1 MKKYGDLIQFESVTA
16 NIQLK
21 NSSDY
26 DKAIGLVSSYVISE
40 KMSQKLSNVI
50 IEQLQY
56 EESVDNKALW
66 IVGNYGSGKS
76 HLMSVISAVAEFPDL
91 ASYISNEIVRNA
103 ADKIAGKFKVIR
115 FEIGSTQMPLTD
127 IITKNL
133 TNGLS
138 EIGIDYDFPPMKEI
152 SSNHK
157 PYFEEMMAAFH
168 EKYPDHGLL
177 LVCDEMLDYF
187 RSRNAQELP
196 LDIAILRVI
205 GEVIDGTRFRFM
217 AGVQEAIFDS
227 TQLEFLSKE
236 VKRIRDRAEQVLIA
250 REDIKY
256 VVAERLLK
264 KDAQQQA
271 WIREYL
277 QKFTP
282 YYDKMN
288 ERLEEFVRMFP
299 VHPDYINTFERV
311 RMAGLE
317 NRQVLKSLSRQMNE
331 LMKEEVPL
339 DIPGIFSYDT
349 YWKELSSEPS
359 MKTNPDVGKVIEIG
373 ELLIDRI
380 DQAYPTPGEKEF
392 AKRLVAG
399 LAIHRMAVGDIYS
412 EMGATAAEL
421 RDSLCLYL
429 KNIEVMPG
437 DKSKNL
443 ENHIVTVLT
452 KIRRTVNG
460 QFFSKNK
467 TNDQFYLDLKKT
479 EDFDAIIEAKA
490 STLAPDDINSA
501 YHAAMLEILEQTD
514 SQQSK
519 VAMWKHELKWWN
531 RNVNRPGWLFLG
543 SPNER
548 ETAKP
553 QLDYYMYFIQPE
565 NPPKQKKAYT
575 REDEVQFILKNRSEE
590 FNQSLK
596 NYAASVALR
605 ALATGSAQQTY
616 KIKADGYLSEIINWI
631 RVNIKDAFEV
641 EYNGKSKP
649 IMDWL
654 KGVSVREIVGISDS
668 EHSSVKD
675 VFESVASFIFE
686 DYFQSLAPEYPKFSK
701 IITEDNIRVATKN
714 VLNYLAGGAKNN
726 HAIAILDTFELLDGD
741 KIKPS
746 KSRYAQAVL
755 DILAA
760 KGHGQV
766 VNQNELLETVHA
778 RSYFKPDSYRLEP
791 EWLLVILAALVY
803 VGELELAVV
812 GKVITASNI
821 DLLKSID
828 FNTLLDF
835 KYIKEPK
842 DFNVTA
848 IKAVLDL
855 LGMNEGLA
863 ISIQQGDESVVRNMG
878 QEIEK
883 LVKTLVKDQQLVKQR
898 LTLWGYHVLSENEA
912 ALLAERLS
920 TTKSFLESL
929 QHFNLPGKWKNFKE
943 SKDVVIEHGEILKEW
958 RSFQQLSEVVNSFSE
973 YAQYLTEAQF
983 ILDEND
989 PWQSQVKDAALELRN
1004 GIEDK
1009 DLRLEKKFKTV
1020 QLSKLQELKK
1030 DYIQRYISL
1039 YQMARLTAAENKEKS
1054 ALASDKRLQ
1063 ALEAL
1068 SAISLLPDDK
1078 VRQWKSNCASLQV
1091 AESIDIK
1098 TIELA
1103 PNPMQFSPRNEGRL
1117 APASDRLAQLD
1128 KQLTDMLFDWTRSL
1142 KATLTDV
1149 SLQLDLLSEA
1159 QRSDV
1164 KAFTSSGKL
1173 PLPVSKE
1180 FVAAVNEALSGLEEV
1195 RISIVDLVAS
1205 LGKGT
1210 PQTLDD
1216 VKVRFNELL
1225 AQHCKGKNSSK
1236 VRIIID

>member
-21 NSSDY
+21 NASDHG
-26 DKAIGLVSSYVISE
+26 KAVGLVSSYVISD
-40 KMSQKLSNVI
+40 KMSQKLSSII

-76 HLMSVISAVAEFPDL
+76 HLMSVISAIAEFPDL
-91 ASYISNEIVRNA
+91 VSYISNDVVREA

-115 FEIGSTQMPLTD
+115 FEIGASKMALTD
-127 IITKNL
+127 IITQNL
-133 TNGLS
+133 TDGLA
-138 EIGIDYDFPPMKEI
+138 EMGVNYEFPPMTEI

-157 PYFEEMMAAFH
+157 PYFEEMMATFY

-187 RSRNAQELP
+187 RSRNEQELP

-205 GEVIDGTRFRFM
+205 GEVIDGTRFRFI

-250 REDIKY
+250 REDIKF

-264 KDAQQQA
+264 KDAQQQE

-288 ERLEEFVRMFP
+288 ERMDEFVRMFP

-349 YWKELSSEPS
+349 YWNELSSEPS
-359 MKTNPDVGKVIEIG
+359 MKTNPEVGQVIETG
-373 ELLIDRI
+373 ELLMDRI
-380 DQAYPTPGEKEF
+380 EQAYPTAGEKEF

-399 LAIHRMAVGDIYS
+399 LAIHRMAVGDIYA

-429 KNIEVMPG
+429 KNIEIMPG

-479 EDFDAIIEAKA
+479 EDFDAHIEAKA
-490 STLAPDDINSA
+490 IGLSGDSINAA
-501 YHAAMLEILEQTD
+501 YRAAMLKILEQTD
-514 SQQSK
+514 TQQSRT
-519 VAMWKHELKWWN
+519 AMWQHELKWLD
-531 RNVNRPGWLFLG
+531 RNVSRPGWLFLG

-553 QLDYYMYFIQPE
+553 QLDYYMYFVQPE
-565 NPPKQKKAYT
+565 NPPKQNKAFI
-575 REDEVQFILKNRSEE
+575 REDEVQFVLKNRSEE

-605 ALATGSAQQTY
+605 ALATGSAQHTY
-616 KIKADGYLSEIINWI
+616 KLKADGYLGEMIKWI
-631 RVNIKDAFEV
+631 RANIKDAFEV
-641 EYNGKSKP
+641 QYNGKSKP
-649 IMDWL
+649 IMEWL
-654 KGVSVREIVGISDS
+654 KGATVRDIIGIADSD
-668 EHSSVKD
+668 HGSVKD
-675 VFESVASFIFE
+675 IFEAVASFILE
-686 DYFQSLAPEYPKFSK
+686 DYFQSLAPEYPKFSQR
-701 IITEDNIRVATKN
+701 ITEETISVASKD
-714 VLNYLAGGAKNN
+714 VLSCLAGGAVTKR
-726 HAIAILDTFELLDGD
+726 ATAVLDALELLDGD
-741 KIKPS
+741 KLKPS
-746 KSRYAQAVL
+746 NSRYAKAIL
-755 DILAA
+755 DILAM

-766 VNQNELLETVHA
+766 VNQSELLEAVHA
-778 RSYFKPDSYRLEP
+778 RLYFKPETYRLEP
-791 EWLLVILAALVY
+791 EWLLVILASLVRA
-803 VGELELAVV
+803 GELELSVV
-812 GKVITASNI
+812 GKVISAS
-821 DLLKSID
+821 DVDSFKGID
-828 FNTLLDF
+828 FRTLIDF
-835 KYIKEPK
+835 KHIKAPK
-842 DFNVTA
+842 DFNVSA
-848 IKAVLDL
+848 IKAVLSL

-863 ISIQQGDESVVRNMG
+863 TSIQQGDENVVRNMG
-878 QEIEK
+878 QKIEEVVK
-883 LVKTLVKDQQLVKQR
+883 ALVHDQQLVKQR
-898 LTLWGYHVLSENEA
+898 LTLWGNHVLSENDA
-912 ALLAERLS
+912 TVLS
-920 TTKSFLESL
+920 EHLGKTKSFLESL
-929 QHFNLPGKWKNFKE
+929 LRFNTPGKLKNFKE
-943 SKDVVIEHGEILKEW
+943 SIDSIQVHAEHLEEW
-958 RSFQQLSEVVNSFSE
+958 VSFKLLSEVVDGFSN
-973 YAQYLTEAQF
+973 YAQYLKEAQL
-983 ILDEND
+983 ILDENN
-989 PWQSQVKDAALELRN
+989 PWQQEVKDAATELRN

-1009 DLRLEKKFKTV
+1009 KLRLESSFKQA
-1020 QLSKLQELKK
+1020 QLSKLQALKK
-1030 DYIQRYISL
+1030 SYMQRYVAM
-1039 YQMARLTAAENKEKS
+1039 YQSARLTMDEDRQKS
-1054 ALASDKRLQ
+1054 ALINDDRLQ
-1063 ALEAL
+1063 TLEAL
-1068 SAISLLPDDK
+1068 SGITLLPAEQVK
-1078 VRQWKSNCASLQV
+1078 HWRTEWASLKV
-1091 AESIDIK
+1091 AESIDSK
-1098 TIELA
+1098 ELELR
-1103 PNPMQFSPRNEGRL
+1103 PNPVNFSPRVEDNL
-1117 APASDRLAQLD
+1117 APASVRLAALDDQLD
-1128 KQLTDMLFDWTRSL
+1128 TMLIGWTQSL
-1142 KATLTDV
+1142 KANLEDPF
-1149 SLQLDLLSEA
+1149 LRLELLAEE
-1159 QRSDV
+1159 QRREIN
-1164 KAFTSSGKL
+1164 KFTTSGEL
-1173 PLPVSKE
+1173 PLLVSKE
-1180 FVAAVNEALSGLEEV
+1180 FIAGVNEALSGLEEV
-1195 RISIVDLVAS
+1195 KITSVDLVAS

-1216 VKVRFNELL
+1216 VRASFEKLL
-1225 AQHCKGKNSSK
+1225 AQHCQGKDSSK
-1236 VRIIID
+1236 VRIIIE

>member
-1 MKKYGDLIQFESVTA
+1 MMKYGDLIQFESVTA

-21 NSSDY
+21 NSSNY
-26 DKAIGLVSSYVISE
+26 DKAVGLVSSYVISE

-91 ASYISNEIVRNA
+91 AGYISNETVRNA

-133 TNGLS
+133 TDGLS
-138 EIGIDYDFPPMKEI
+138 EIGIDYEFPPMTEI

-157 PYFEEMMAAFH
+157 PYFEEMMATFH

-359 MKTNPDVGKVIEIG
+359 MKTNPEVGQVIEIG

-399 LAIHRMAVGDIYS
+399 LAIHRMAVGDVYS

-490 STLAPDDINSA
+490 STLAPDDINAA
-501 YHAAMLEILEQTD
+501 YHTAMLEILEQTD

-519 VAMWKHELKWWN
+519 MVMWKHELKWLD
-531 RNVNRPGWLFLG
+531 RNVSRPGWLFLG

-575 REDEVQFILKNRSEE
+575 REDEVQFILKNRSQE

-605 ALATGSAQQTY
+605 GLATGSAQQAY
-616 KIKADGYLSEIINWI
+616 KIKADGYLSEIIKWI
-631 RVNIKDAFEV
+631 RANIKDAFEV

-649 IMDWL
+649 IMNWL
-654 KGVSVREIVGISDS
+654 KGVSVREIIGISDS
-668 EHSSVKD
+668 EHGSVKD
-675 VFESVASFIFE
+675 VFESIASFIFE
-686 DYFQSLAPEYPKFSK
+686 DYFQSLAPEYPKFSQR
-701 IITEDNIRVATKN
+701 ITEDTISVAARD
-714 VLNYLAGGAKNN
+714 VLNFLAGGAKTNR
-726 HAIAILDTFELLDGD
+726 ATAVLDALELLDGD

-746 KSRYAQAVL
+746 NSRYAQAVL
-755 DILAA
+755 DVLAA

-766 VNQNELLETVHA
+766 VNQNELLGTVHA

-791 EWLLVILAALVY
+791 EWLLVILATLVY

-812 GKVITASNI
+812 GKVITASNT

-835 KYIKEPK
+835 KHIQAPK

-883 LVKTLVKDQQLVKQR
+883 LVKALVKDQQSVKQR
-898 LTLWGYHVLSENEA
+898 LMLWGYHVLSENEA
-912 ALLAERLS
+912 TLLVDRLS
-920 TTKSFLESL
+920 ITKSFLESL
-929 QHFNLPGKWKNFKE
+929 QRFNSPGKLKNFKE
-943 SKDVVIEHGEILKEW
+943 SKDVVLEHGETLKEW
-958 RSFQQLSEVVNSFSE
+958 QSFQQISEVVDNFSE
-973 YAQYLTEAQF
+973 YAQYLKEAQL
-983 ILDEND
+983 ILDDND
-989 PWQSQVKDAALELRN
+989 PWQIQVKDAALELRN

-1009 DLRLEKKFKTV
+1009 DLRLETSFKTT
-1020 QLSKLQELKK
+1020 QLSKLQELKRA
-1030 DYIQRYISL
+1030 YIQRYVSL
-1039 YQMARLTAAENKEKS
+1039 YQVARLTTAENKEKS
-1054 ALASDKRLQ
+1054 ALTRDKRLQ

-1078 VRQWKSNCASLQV
+1078 VRQWKNNCASLQA
-1091 AESIDIK
+1091 AESIDTK
-1098 TIELA
+1098 TIELT

-1128 KQLTDMLFDWTRSL
+1128 KQLTDMLFDWTQSL
-1142 KATLTDV
+1142 KTTLADI

-1159 QRSDV
+1159 QRSEV
-1164 KAFTSSGKL
+1164 NAFISSGKL

-1195 RISIVDLVAS
+1195 RISTVDLVAS

-1216 VKVRFNELL
+1216 VKARFNELL
-1225 AQHCKGKNSSK
+1225 AQHCKGKNSTK

>member
-1 MKKYGDLIQFESVTA
+1 MKKYGDLIQFESVTT
-16 NIQLK
+16 NIELEDS
-21 NSSDY
+21 NDR
-26 DKAIGLVSSYVISE
+26 DKAKELVSSYVISD
-40 KMSQKLSNVI
+40 KMSQKIGGVI
-50 IEQLQY
+50 IEQLQF

-76 HLMSVISAVAEFPDL
+76 HLMSVVSAIAEFPDL
-91 ASYISNEIVRNA
+91 AQHISNDVVRNA
-103 ADKIAGKFKVIR
+103 ADKISGKFKVIR
-115 FEIGSTQMPLTD
+115 FEIDASKMALAD
-127 IITKNL
+127 IITNEL
-133 TNGLS
+133 SRGLADMGVSYQFPPLS
-138 EIGIDYDFPPMKEI
+138 EV
-152 SSNHK
+152 SNHK
-157 PYFEEMMAAFH
+157 PHFEEMMAVFQ
-168 EKYPDHGLL
+168 EKYPEHGLL

-187 RSRNAQELP
+187 RSRNEQELP
-196 LDIAILRVI
+196 LDIAILRSI

-288 ERLEEFVRMFP
+288 ERLDEFVRMFP

-331 LMKEEVPL
+331 LMKEEVPQ
-339 DIPGIFSYDT
+339 DIPGVFSYDT
-349 YWKELSSEPS
+349 YWNELSSEPS
-359 MKTNPDVGKVIEIG
+359 MKTNPEVGQVIETG
-373 ELLIDRI
+373 ELLVDRI
-380 DQAYPTPGEKEF
+380 EQAYPTPGEKEF

-399 LAIHRMAVGDIYS
+399 LAIHRMAVGDIYA

-429 KNIEVMPG
+429 KNIEIMPG

-452 KIRRTVNG
+452 KVRRTVNG

-479 EDFDAIIEAKA
+479 EDFDAHIEAKA
-490 STLAPDDINSA
+490 AQLAPDNINAA
-501 YHAAMLEILEQTD
+501 YRAAMLEILEQTD

-519 VAMWKHELKWWN
+519 TAMWQHELKWLD
-531 RNVNRPGWLFLG
+531 RNVSRPGWLFLG

-565 NPPKQKKAYT
+565 NPPKQKKEFI
-575 REDEVQFILKNRSEE
+575 REDEVQFVLKNRPEE

-616 KIKADGYLSEIINWI
+616 KIKADGYLNEMIKWI
-631 RVNIKDAFEV
+631 RANIKDAFEV
-641 EYNGKSKP
+641 QYNGKSKP

-654 KGVSVREIVGISDS
+654 KGATVRDITGIADSD
-668 EHSSVKD
+668 HGSVKD
-675 VFESVASFIFE
+675 IFEAVASFILE
-686 DYFQSLAPEYPKFSK
+686 DYFQSLAPEYPKFSQR
-701 IITEDNIRVATKN
+701 ITEDTISVASKD
-714 VLNYLAGGAKNN
+714 VLSYLAGGASTKR
-726 HAIAILDTFELLDGD
+726 ATAVLDALELLDGD
-741 KIKPS
+741 KLKPS
-746 KSRYAQAVL
+746 HSRYAQAVL
-755 DILAA
+755 DVLAA

-766 VNQNELLETVHA
+766 VNQSELLERVYS
-778 RSYFKPDSYRLEP
+778 RLYFKPGLYRLEP
-791 EWLLVILAALVY
+791 EWLLVILATLVHA
-803 VGELELAVV
+803 GELELSVV
-812 GKVITASNI
+812 GKVITAS
-821 DLLKSID
+821 DVDALKGID
-828 FNTLLDF
+828 FATLIDF
-835 KYIKEPK
+835 KHIQAPK

-848 IKAVLDL
+848 IKAVLEL

-863 ISIQQGDESVVRNMG
+863 TSIQQGDESVVRTMG

-883 LVKTLVKDQQLVKQR
+883 LVKSLVQDQQLVKQR
-898 LTLWGYHVLSENEA
+898 LMLWGNHVLSENEA
-912 ALLAERLS
+912 TLLAERLGK
-920 TTKSFLESL
+920 TKTFLESL
-929 QHFNLPGKWKNFKE
+929 QRFNTPGKLKNFKD
-943 SKDVVIEHGEILKEW
+943 SADSILEHAEILKEW
-958 RSFQQLSEVVNSFSE
+958 KSFKQLTEVVDSFAE
-973 YAQYLTEAQF
+973 YAQYLKEAQLT
-983 ILDEND
+983 LDEND
-989 PWQSQVKDAALELRN
+989 PWQVDVQNAANELRT

-1009 DLRLEKKFKTV
+1009 NVRLEASFKQTT
-1020 QLSKLQELKK
+1020 LAKLQELKK
-1030 DYIQRYISL
+1030 AYIHRYVSL
-1039 YQMARLTAAENKEKS
+1039 YQSARLTMEQDKEK
-1054 ALASDKRLQ
+1054 ATLMRDERLQ
-1063 ALEAL
+1063 TLEAL
-1068 SAISLLPDDK
+1068 SGISLLPAEQVK
-1078 VRQWKSNCASLQV
+1078 QWRADWASLQV
-1091 AESIDIK
+1091 AESIDSK
-1098 TIELA
+1098 TLELT
-1103 PNPMQFSPRNEGRL
+1103 PNPVNFSPRRESGL
-1117 APASDRLAQLD
+1117 APASDRLTQLD
-1128 KQLTDMLFDWTRSL
+1128 DQLTMMLSQWTQSL
-1142 KATLTDV
+1142 KSSLADPL
-1149 SLQLDLLSEA
+1149 LQLDLLSEV
-1159 QRSDV
+1159 QRSEINT
-1164 KAFTSSGKL
+1164 FTASGDL
-1173 PLPVSKE
+1173 PHPVSKE
-1180 FVAAVNEALSGLEEV
+1180 FIAGVNEALSGLEEV
-1195 RISIVDLVAS
+1195 KISTSDLVAS

-1216 VKVRFNELL
+1216 VKARFEELL
-1225 AQHCKGKNSSK
+1225 AKHCKGKDNSK